1 MTVGQ
6 IMVICGSCLVVAA
19 ALLGVFGS
27 ILLHKKEKRR
37 FFLKL
42 NMNTAEKAG
51 KEP

>member
-27 ILLHKKEKRR
+27 IVLHTRKKAVLLEIEHEYR
-37 FFLKL
+37 
-42 NMNTAEKAG
+42 
-51 KEP
+51 

>member
-27 ILLHKKEKRR
+27 ILLHKRKMAVLLEIEHEYR
-37 FFLKL
+37 
-42 NMNTAEKAG
+42 
-51 KEP
+51 

>member
-27 ILLHKKEKRR
+27 ILLHKKRK
-37 FFLKL
+37 
-42 NMNTAEKAG
+42 KAVLL
-51 KEP
+51 EIEHEYR

>member
-27 ILLHKKEKRR
+27 ILLHKRKNAVLLEIEHEYR
-37 FFLKL
+37 
-42 NMNTAEKAG
+42 
-51 KEP
+51 

>member
-27 ILLHKKEKRR
+27 ILLHKRKRR

>member
-27 ILLHKKEKRR
+27 ILLHKRKKT
-37 FFLKL
+37 FLL
-42 NMNTAEKAG
+42 EI
-51 KEP
+51 EHEYR